1 MAQTYLESMLG
12 ERERIIYVTRQHWLI
27 LARNIVLEIA
37 TMVAIVIMIG
47 LALGLLSHLAG
58 LVIILGALIF
68 LLPLATMLR
77 DILNWSNRQ
86 YVITNRRV
94 MQIAGIVNKTVSDS
108 SLEKVNDVKM
118 TQTAP
123 GRMFNYGDVEILTA
137 SELGVNLFRQISNP
151 VHFKTS
157 MLNAKEALDAFE
169 ARAVPAAGGQESI
182 PALIAQLE
190 NLRKQGVLSEAEFQ
204 AKKAQLLARL

>member
-12 ERERIIYVTRQHWLI
+12 ERERVIYITRQHWFM
-27 LARNIVLEIA
+27 LARNILLEII
-37 TMVAIVIMIG
+37 TMIAIVVMIG
-47 LALGLLSHLAG
+47 LALGLLPHLAA
-58 LVIILGALIF
+58 LVTILGALIF
-68 LLPLATMLR
+68 LLPLATMVR

-94 MQIAGIVNKTVSDS
+94 MQIAGIVNKTVADS

-118 TQTAP
+118 TQSAL

-137 SELGVNLFRQISNP
+137 SELGVNLFRQISDP
-151 VHFKTS
+151 VRFKTS

-169 ARAVPAAGGQESI
+169 ARAVPAAGGPQSI

-190 NLRKQGVLSEAEFQ
+190 NLRRQGVLSEAEFQ